1 MNYYLTLDYF
11 RYRIKRDSVLM
22 YDKMKSYWE
31 SYWDKMFNMDKTDTD
46 TGYMLVDINK
56 TIQQRYVSYDELCEL

>member
-22 YDKMKSYWE
+22 YDKMK

-56 TIQQRYVSYDELCEL
+56 TIQQRYVSYDELWEL

>member
-22 YDKMKSYWE
+22 YDKLKSYWGKIF
-31 SYWDKMFNMDKTDTD
+31 DNTDTD

-56 TIQQRYVSYDELCEL
+56 KQIQQRYVSYDELWEL

>member
-22 YDKMKSYWE
+22 YDKMKSYW
-31 SYWDKMFNMDKTDTD
+31 DKMFNMDKTDTE

-56 TIQQRYVSYDELCEL
+56 TIQQRYVSYDELWEL

>member
-22 YDKMKSYWE
+22 YDKMKSYW
-31 SYWDKMFNMDKTDTD
+31 DKMFNMDKTDTD
-46 TGYMLVDINK
+46 TGYMLVDINN
-56 TIQQRYVSYDELCEL
+56 TIQQRYVSYDELWEL